1 MFKFVPDHIPEDV
14 AHDIKTIKEELAN
27 MISHGLGIFIFLLLS
42 PLLLYSA
49 FNTGN
54 FWYLTGCAI
63 FCTTLLMVYI
73 SSTLYH
79 SMYNDSRRKKMRI
92 LDHISIYFLIAG
104 SYTPFI
110 FTHFKD
116 YRGWTILGVLWI
128 MTLLGS
134 IFKLFFT
141 HKYRILSTVAYVVM
155 GWMALFI
162 FKPLMLAV
170 SPTCF
175 QWIVIG
181 GAFYTIG
188 VIFYLWERLY
198 HNHFIWHLFVLGG
211 SVSHFLAVYFCV
223 R

>member
-1 MFKFVPDHIPEDV
+1 MFKFIPNHIPEDV
-14 AHDIKTIKEELAN
+14 AHDIKTIREELAN
-27 MISHGLGIFIFLLLS
+27 MLSHGLGIFVFLLLS

-49 FNTGN
+49 YFKYNY
-54 FWYLTGCAI
+54 WYFTGCVI
-63 FCTTLLMVYI
+63 FCVSLLMVYT

-79 SMYNDSRRKKMRI
+79 SMYTDGIRKKMRI

-116 YRGWTILGVLWI
+116 FRGWTILGILWT

-134 IFKLFFT
+134 VFKYFFT
-141 HKYRILSTVAYVVM
+141 HKYKLLSTLVYVVM

-162 FKPLMLAV
+162 MKPLMQSV
-170 SPTCF
+170 SSTCF
-175 QWIVIG
+175 QWIVVG

-211 SVSHFLAVYFCV
+211 SISHFLAVYFCLS
-223 R
+223 